1 MSRKIWHFDAGGE
14 QHVVDLQWNW
24 LTSSGKITVDGQF
37 SEGWSAT
44 LRSKD
49 VRLDIGDKIVIL
61 RFIINPIFAKK
72 QELYV
77 DGILVKESG

>member
-14 QHVVDLQWNW
+14 QHVVDLHWNW
-24 LTSSGKITVDGQF
+24 LTLSGKVTVDGKF
-37 SEGWSAT
+37 IEGWSAA

-49 VRLDIGDKIVIL
+49 VRFDVVGKSVIL
-61 RFIINPIFAKK
+61 RFIINPVSADK

-77 DGILVKESG
+77 DGILVKESK